1 MIDAAGIAL
10 HGQRRDAG
18 LCVRADQRTVARAEQ
33 PRRGDLQRGQPR
45 VLRRGRPVAIL
56 RLGSLLGMVAFRHD
70 WKWALHGGVQW
81 TADYRTICVKHS
93 HHILSWNTHYERVP
107 VVSVTRAK
115 PGYRNAPNV

>member
-45 VLRRGRPVAIL
+45 VLRRGRPVTG
-56 RLGSLLGMVAFRHD
+56 GSAVSIWTFARC
-70 WKWALHGGVQW
+70 VQW
-81 TADYRTICVKHS
+81 IYRIILGVKYS
-93 HHILSWNTHYERVP
+93 RHILLWNTHHACVYAQDRYM
-107 VVSVTRAK
+107 SLFLI
-115 PGYRNAPNV
+115 